1 MPDTIH
7 YQEREAEIYDLE
19 YGWKTD
25 DVEFWKKLAREYA
38 GDDGHA
44 LELACGTGRL
54 LFPVAESGIRITGLD
69 QSQWML
75 DRAQKRLDA
84 AAADVRKRITLLQ
97 GDMRSF
103 DLGQKFNLIY
113 VPFNSFY
120 ILTEIADQLA
130 VLNAARKHLAP
141 GGVFALDIFM
151 PDINRLVTPIGPPM
165 WGHELEQV
173 AADGLRLQRDI
184 VREVDPR
191 KQVLKVTWRMK
202 EYRDSILTREWL
214 SDLVMTYIFP
224 HELEHLVARAGL
236 EFVHYWGDY
245 DRRDFWAMKD
255 PGKQLAV
262 LRTKG
267 KE

>member
-1 MPDTIH
+1 MPDTIY

-19 YGWKTD
+19 YAWKTD
-25 DVEFWKKLAREYA
+25 DVEFWKALAHEYA
-38 GDDGHA
+38 GTDGQV

-54 LFPVAESGIRITGLD
+54 LFPVAESGVHITGLD
-69 QSQWML
+69 QSPWML
-75 DRAQKRLDA
+75 DRARKRFESA
-84 AAADVRKRITLLQ
+84 PADVKARLALHQ

-103 DLGQKFNLIY
+103 DLGRKFNLIY
-113 VPFNSFY
+113 VPFNSFL
-120 ILTEIADQLA
+120 ILTEVADQLA
-130 VLNAARKHLAP
+130 VLSAARRHLAP
-141 GGVFALDIFM
+141 GGVFALDIFV
-151 PDINRLVTPIGPPM
+151 PDINRLVTPVGPPT

-173 AADGLRLQRDI
+173 GADGLRLQRDI

-224 HELEHLVARAGL
+224 RELEHLVARAGL
-236 EFVHYWGDY
+236 EFVNYWGDY
-245 DRRDFWAMKD
+245 DRRDFWTMKD

-262 LRTKG
+262 LKAA
-267 KE
+267 